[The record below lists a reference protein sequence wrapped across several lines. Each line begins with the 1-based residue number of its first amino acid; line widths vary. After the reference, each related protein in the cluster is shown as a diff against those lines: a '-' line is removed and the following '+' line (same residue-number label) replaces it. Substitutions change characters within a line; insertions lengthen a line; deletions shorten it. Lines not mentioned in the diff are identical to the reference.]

1 MPRFPEISVPAGA
14 IPSSIF
20 ARLVG
25 ELARHK
31 GEVYPF
37 HLGDT
42 HLSPPDEARLER
54 IAWDEASAGKLYNY
68 AAPVGDAELIQ
79 ELARK
84 LQAKNRIPA
93 TSAHIQITAGATHA
107 FACATRAIL
116 DTHDEVLLLSPY
128 WPLIRGHVL
137 AAGARPVEVPFTSRL
152 YDEPGVDPVSL
163 LEEYVGPRTA
173 AIYLINPNN
182 PDGKVLGERELR
194 AIAAV
199 AHAHD
204 LWVLADE
211 VYEDFTFDGRQH
223 LSIAS
228 LPRMAE
234 RTLTAFSFSK
244 SYGQAGLRV
253 GYMVGPEKAMVPI
266 KKLANH
272 TIYNVPRAMQRAA
285 LAALRCGEEFLA
297 RARVEYASAR
307 DLTLAKLTVPY
318 HASEGGSFVFLNL
331 SRWAKEGSAMPVL
344 EKLAGEG
351 ILLAPGDAFGR
362 QYAAWAR
369 FCYTA
374 VSRPRLEAGLDRMA
388 AVLAAA
394 G

>member
-1 MPRFPEISVPAGA
+1 MPRFPDISSPADA

-42 HLSPPDEARLER
+42 HLSPPDESRLER
-54 IAWDEASAGKLYNY
+54 ICWDEAAVGKLYNY
-68 AAPVGDAELIQ
+68 AAPVGDPELL
-79 ELARK
+79 EEVAAK
-84 LQAKNRIPA
+84 LHAKNRIPA
-93 TSAHIQITAGATHA
+93 AAGQIQITAGATHA

-116 DTHDEVLLLSPY
+116 EQHDEVLLLAPY

-137 AAGARPVEVPFTSRL
+137 AAGARPVEVPFSSRL
-152 YDEPGVDPVSL
+152 LVDPKVDPVSL

-182 PDGKVLGERELR
+182 PDGKVLGERELH
-194 AIAAV
+194 AIAAI
-199 AHAHD
+199 AHAHG

-211 VYEDFTFDGRQH
+211 VYEDFTFDGRAH
-223 LSIAS
+223 TSIAS
-228 LPRMAE
+228 LPGMAE

-253 GYMVGPEKAMVPI
+253 GYMVGPERAMLPI

-285 LAALRCGEEFLA
+285 LAALRCGEGFLA
-297 RARVEYASAR
+297 KARVEYTGAR
-307 DLTLAKLTVPY
+307 DVTMAKLTVP
-318 HASEGGSFVFLNL
+318 HHVPEGGSFVFVDL
-331 SRWAKEGSAMPVL
+331 SRWAVAGSAMPML

-362 QYAAWAR
+362 DYAAWAR
-369 FCYTA
+369 LCYTA

-388 AVLAAA
+388 ALLAAA
-394 G
+394 R